1 MQGFLWECN
10 SPISRRC
17 CWFLRYWT
25 TTRSIG
31 PEIIIPN
38 ALWSVSTVHK
48 VCFNR
53 TMQPLNV
60 LSAGAQYSVLINAQ
74 LVYFHLKSLAAK
86 PIYSV
91 FSFSTWG
98 WTQSTNKR
106 AETIAWFYFTN
117 ARTYILYTMFGS
129 FFTIKYILRFQIRLN
144 KVRFPSSRIDEP
156 PDLFSKSEAPRGI

>member
-38 ALWSVSTVHK
+38 ASV

-53 TMQPLNV
+53 SQGLFQPY
-60 LSAGAQYSVLINAQ
+60 SATVKRFKRWSSIFCSDQCTTR
-74 LVYFHLKSLAAK
+74 
-86 PIYSV
+86 V
-91 FSFSTWG
+91 FSSKFSRSEANLFG
-98 WTQSTNKR
+98 LFVLNLGLDPVDQQKSRNDCL
-106 AETIAWFYFTN
+106 ILFYKCSN
-117 ARTYILYTMFGS
+117 LYTVPMFGS